1 MKGDITEVIIERL
14 EKLQR
19 DILDLQ
25 DFAIRAKN
33 FSSNIEAATFKN
45 IEEGIIKNLH
55 KANRDQLR
63 AILNSYKFRYYYEFN
78 KDKSLI
84 IKELRENR
92 LKDILDGEVKER

>member
-1 MKGDITEVIIERL
+1 MKGDITEAIIERL
-14 EKLQR
+14 EKLQK

-25 DFAIRAKN
+25 DFTIRSKN
-33 FSSNIEAATFKN
+33 FSSNVEAAAFKN

-63 AILNSYKFRYYYEFN
+63 TILNSYRFRYYHEFN

-84 IKELRENR
+84 VKELRENR
-92 LKDILDGEVKER
+92 LKEILNGEN